1 MKIKRVSYYEK
12 IANSKA
18 LDCFMFSLV
27 HPNIDAVKNVLDNDG
42 EFLGKDK
49 IMFLGKMNSF
59 FYKLKNENIVNV
71 SINRGICLDK
81 MAGSDVLEIRYAKSS
96 SFFDEFDNNPN
107 ELGDAKHEDEIVV
120 RFSVSLLHGKVV
132 RIGSARKY
140 RKTENCQTDNLML
153 NLN

>member
-1 MKIKRVSYYEK
+1 
-12 IANSKA
+12 
-18 LDCFMFSLV
+18 
-27 HPNIDAVKNVLDNDG
+27 
-42 EFLGKDK
+42 
-49 IMFLGKMNSF
+49 MFLGKMNNF